1 MDQSIL
7 TSVKKLLGISD
18 SYEAFDLDIIIH
30 INTVFVVLYEL
41 GVGDEPFSITDKTAV
56 WSDFLKDSKDL
67 NLVQTYVYLK
77 VRLMFDP
84 PTSSAAIQAMKDLVS
99 ELEFRINVLVDPRK
113 SSEEVNG
120 QNGL

>member
-7 TSVKKLLGISD
+7 TSVKKLLGIPD
-18 SYEAFDLDIIIH
+18 GYEAFDLDIIIH

>member
-41 GVGDEPFSITDKTAV
+41 GVGDEPFSITDETAV

>member
-1 MDQSIL
+1 MDKSIL
-7 TSVKKLLGISD
+7 TSVKKLLGIPD

>member
-7 TSVKKLLGISD
+7 TSVKKLLGIPD
-18 SYEAFDLDIIIH
+18 GYEAFDPDIIIH

-41 GVGDEPFSITDKTAV
+41 GVGDEPFSITDKTTV

-84 PTSSAAIQAMKDLVS
+84 PTSSAAIQATKDLVS

>member
-7 TSVKKLLGISD
+7 TSVKKLLGIPD
-18 SYEAFDLDIIIH
+18 GYEAFDLDVIIH

>member
-7 TSVKKLLGISD
+7 TSVKKLLGIPD
-18 SYEAFDLDIIIH
+18 SYKAFDLDIIIH

-41 GVGDEPFSITDKTAV
+41 GVGDEPFSITDETAV

>member
-99 ELEFRINVLVDPRK
+99 ELEFRINALVDPRK

>member
-7 TSVKKLLGISD
+7 TSVKKLLGIPD

-41 GVGDEPFSITDKTAV
+41 GVGDEPFSITDKTAI